1 MFTREEWSLKNQY
14 FANNG
19 SLNLSSFD
27 ISEISPSETEAT
39 VSLGPPY
46 SRDTYFVYDDASWK
60 HRLSEV
66 EINLFMPGVPFEDF
80 VKAQEGDSTDDEAS
94 STPSKTPAK
103 RTVTSSVKPKSP
115 VTTPPPSPPVR
126 SAPSPTPTPDEPSP
140 PPQPT
145 KSSRADCSSGA
156 RNVPVAPGSK
166 GDRDGDGTACEK

>member
-19 SLNLSSFD
+19 SLKLSSFD
-27 ISEISPSETEAT
+27 ITEISPSGTEAT
-39 VSLGPPY
+39 VSLGPPF
-46 SRDTYFVYDDASWK
+46 SRGTYFVYEDGSWK
-60 HRLSEV
+60 HRLSDE

-94 STPSKTPAK
+94 STPSPALAK
-103 RTVTSSVKPKSP
+103 RTVTSSPKPKSS
-115 VTTPPPSPPVR
+115 VTTPPPSPPTR
-126 SAPSPTPTPDEPSP
+126 SAPSPAPTPDEPSP

-145 KSSRADCSSGA
+145 KSSGADCSSGA

-166 GDRDGDGTACEK
+166 GDRDSDGTACEK